1 MKTPSLHPPRFRHRS
16 FRGQR
21 LVGADFSGQDLR
33 GADFTG
39 ASLIGANFSHCQAGL
54 GLSQLVGLAMAV
66 VLMAVLAGFIT
77 GYATS
82 VLGVFKTSGQALGD
96 YALLSGLLS
105 AGILAVFLGFA
116 LGRGL
121 AFAGAIAVTLAALT
135 AMTAAI
141 ASAQVATLAI
151 VQSFAIAGA
160 VAGVLYGAV
169 GFAAAIAL
177 SGLRFLIAVVAVAGV
192 AALVGI
198 LFGVDAA
205 GADLWLACAIAAVL
219 SLILLALAL
228 QAGWRAWQ
236 GELRYALLRQIAIA
250 LTAQGTCFRGADLT
264 DANFANALLRNVD
277 LREARLIRTNWG
289 QVQQLKRSR
298 LEGTYL
304 AHPQLQRL
312 VITKDGHD
320 QSFERQDLRG
330 LNLEGANLADANL
343 MGVDLGDST
352 LVGADLSR
360 ANLVQA
366 QLQRTSLAQAC
377 LTGAYIQDWGIATS
391 TNLEQVR
398 CDYIFM
404 RLPTKDDPDPCR
416 KPDNRN
422 EVFEAGDFSD
432 FIAPM
437 IKTLDLYRQQNV
449 DPREV
454 AQQYKTLDLYHH
466 EGIDPAAAAIAL
478 KSLADQYPSS
488 RLQVVALEGRG
499 QEKIRLQA
507 RVTGDLDRSELSEE
521 YFERYGAIKAM
532 PYGDIQALLAG
543 MAEKDQRIR
552 SLETMVTS
560 AIANNRFYVETYYN
574 LGDTVAEKH
583 EPQFSAGGDINYVG
597 GDIRDVTGVVSL
609 GAIQGEVSNTIGQL
623 PADSAERASLKEL
636 LTQLQAAIAAEPA
649 LADDDKAEALGQVKT
664 LAEAAQAPADG
675 PRQKAAK
682 TAVKILKGTAAGLP
696 STTKLVEE
704 INKLLP
710 AIVTLIGLL

>member
-1 MKTPSLHPPRFRHRS
+1 M
-16 FRGQR
+16 
-21 LVGADFSGQDLR
+21 GADFSGQDLR

-39 ASLIGANFSHCQAGL
+39 ASLIGANFSNCQGGL
-54 GLSQLVGLAMAV
+54 GLSQLVGLATAV
-66 VLMAVLAGFIT
+66 VLMAILAGFIT

-82 VLGVFKTSGQALGD
+82 ALSVFKTSGHVLSE
-96 YALLSGLLS
+96 YALVSGLLS
-105 AGILAVFLGFA
+105 LGILVIFLGFA
-116 LGRGL
+116 LRRGL
-121 AFAGAIAVTLAALT
+121 AFAGVTAVTLAAMV

-177 SGLRFLIAVVAVAGV
+177 GGIRFLIAMAGV
-192 AALVGI
+192 AVISAAVGI
-198 LFGVDAA
+198 LFGVPDAA
-205 GADLWLACAIAAVL
+205 GTSLWLACAIAAVL
-219 SLILLALAL
+219 SLILLGLAL
-228 QAGWRAWQ
+228 QAGWRSWQ
-236 GELRYALLRQIAIA
+236 GEPRYGLVRQIAIA

-264 DANFANALLRNVD
+264 DANFSNALLRNVD
-277 LREARLIRTNWG
+277 LREARLIRTNWTH
-289 QVQQLKRSR
+289 VQQLKRSR
-298 LEGTYL
+298 LDGTYL
-304 AHPQLQRL
+304 AHPQIQQL
-312 VITKDGHD
+312 VITKDGRD
-320 QSFERQDLRG
+320 QSFDHQDMRG
-330 LNLEGANLADANL
+330 LNLQEANLSDANL

-360 ANLVQA
+360 VNLVQA

-391 TNLEQVR
+391 TELEQVR

-422 EVFEAGDFSD
+422 EVFGADDFSD
-432 FIAPM
+432 FIAPI

-478 KSLADQYPSS
+478 KSLADQYPTSH
-488 RLQVVALEGRG
+488 LQVVALEGRG
-499 QEKIRLQA
+499 HEKIRLQA
-507 RVTGDLDRSELSEE
+507 RVTGDLDRSNLSEE

-543 MAEKDQRIR
+543 MTEKDQRIR

-560 AIANNRFYVETYYN
+560 AIENNRFYVETYYN
-574 LGDTVAEKH
+574 LGDTVADKH
-583 EPQFSAGGDINYVG
+583 SPQFSAGGDINYVG
-597 GDIRDVTGVVSL
+597 GDIRDVKGVVSL
-609 GAIQGEVSNTIGQL
+609 GAIQGDVSNTIGQI
-623 PADSAERASLKEL
+623 PGDSAESASLKEL
-636 LTQLQAAIAAEPA
+636 LTQLQEAIAAETS
-649 LADDDKAEALGQVKT
+649 LADDDKAEALGQLKT

-675 PRQKAAK
+675 PLQKAAK
-682 TAVKILKGTAAGLP
+682 TAMKILKGTAAGLP
-696 STTKLVEE
+696 DTAKLVEE
-704 INKLLP
+704 FNKLLP
-710 AIVTLIGLL
+710 AIATLVGLL